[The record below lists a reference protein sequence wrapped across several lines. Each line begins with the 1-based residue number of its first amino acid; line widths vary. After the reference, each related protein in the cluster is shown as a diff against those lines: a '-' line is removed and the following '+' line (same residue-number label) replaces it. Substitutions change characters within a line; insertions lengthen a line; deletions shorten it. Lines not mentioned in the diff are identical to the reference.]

1 MEHISFGSVESLHN
15 KVKVAYR
22 YPEPE
27 QMFFAKPKL
36 HGTNASI
43 VFKAGEVYAQSR
55 KNVLTLEND
64 NAGFARWVSELPID
78 TTNVDAGDSDDS
90 DEVTWILY
98 GEWAGQGIQKNDAVT
113 KIGKKAFFPIC
124 LRCIYNGDRPDYV
137 EHEEHDLKKTI
148 SDFMGL
154 EDHPDIHI
162 IPKVGK
168 LSICLNGD
176 VDHLTQVETYVNK
189 MVESFET
196 VDPYIKEEF
205 GVEGVGEG
213 VVFYPDT
220 NDWDTYKNLMFK
232 AKTEAHRVNKSK
244 SAASAKV
251 EVSPDVADFVDRFAT
266 IQRFEQAMTELNTG
280 FDMKAMGQ
288 FLKWVN
294 TDIIKESKDELE
306 ESELEWKE
314 CAREITNVS
323 RGWFMNNAK
332 RIT

>member
-15 KVKVAYR
+15 KVKVAYS

-27 QMFFAKPKL
+27 RMFFAKPKL

-43 VFKAGEVYAQSR
+43 VFNGRGMVFAQSR

-64 NAGFARWVSELPID
+64 NAGFARWVSELPFKD
-78 TTNVDAGDSDDS
+78 FVFDGM
-90 DEVTWILY
+90 TWILY

-124 LRCIYNGDRPDYV
+124 LRRIYSDDRPDRV
-137 EHEEHDLKKTI
+137 DHEESSIKLALE
-148 SDFMGL
+148 SMGL
-154 EDHPDIHI
+154 ADHPDIHI
-162 IPKVGK
+162 IPKIGEH
-168 LSICLNGD
+168 SICLNGD
-176 VDHLTQVETYVNK
+176 QNHLTQVETYVNK
-189 MVESFET
+189 IVESFEIC
-196 VDPYIKEEF
+196 DPYIQKEF
-205 GVEGVGEG
+205 GVEAAGEG

-244 SAASAKV
+244 SAASMKV
-251 EVSPDVADFVDRFAT
+251 EVSPDVADFADRFAT

-314 CAREITNVS
+314 CAKEITNVS

>member
-27 QMFFAKPKL
+27 RMFSVKPKL

-43 VFKAGEVYAQSR
+43 VFKARGIVYAQSR
-55 KNVLTLEND
+55 KNILTLEND
-64 NAGFARWVSELPID
+64 NAGFARWVSEISFKD
-78 TTNVDAGDSDDS
+78 FVFDGM
-90 DEVTWILY
+90 TWILY

-124 LRCIYNGDRPDYV
+124 LRRIYSDDRPDRV
-137 EHEEHDLKKTI
+137 DHEEYLIK
-148 SDFMGL
+148 SGL
-154 EDHPDIHI
+154 ENMGIADHPDIHI
-162 IPKVGK
+162 IPKMGEI
-168 LSICLNGD
+168 SICLNGN
-176 VDHLTQVETYVNK
+176 VDHLTQVETYVNTL
-189 MVESFET
+189 VEGFEIC
-196 VDPYIKEEF
+196 DPYIQQKF
-205 GVEGVGEG
+205 GVEGAGEG

-251 EVSPDVADFVDRFAT
+251 EVSPDVADFVDKFAT

>member
-15 KVKVAYR
+15 KVKEAYR
-22 YPEPE
+22 YNI
-27 QMFFAKPKL
+27 QKNTFFAKPKL

-43 VFKAGEVYAQSR
+43 VFTPNEVYAQSR
-55 KNVLTLEND
+55 KNVLSLEND
-64 NAGFARWVSELPID
+64 NAGFARWVSELSLSNK
-78 TTNVDAGDSDDS
+78 TSDGI
-90 DEVTWILY
+90 TYILY

-124 LRCIYNGDRPDYV
+124 LRRIYSDDRPDRV
-137 EHEEHDLKKTI
+137 DNEEYLIK
-148 SDFMGL
+148 SGL
-154 EDHPDIHI
+154 ENMGIADHPDIHI
-162 IPKVGK
+162 IPKMGEI
-168 LSICLNGD
+168 SICLNGD

-220 NDWDTYKNLMFK
+220 NDWKTYKNLMFK
-232 AKTEAHRVNKSK
+232 SKTEAHRVNKSK

-314 CAREITNVS
+314 CAKEIIKVS

>member
-15 KVKVAYR
+15 KVKEAYR
-22 YPEPE
+22 YNI
-27 QMFFAKPKL
+27 QKNTFFAKPKL

-43 VFKAGEVYAQSR
+43 VFTPNEVYAQSR
-55 KNVLTLEND
+55 KNVLSLEND
-64 NAGFARWVSELPID
+64 NAGFARWVSELSLSNK
-78 TTNVDAGDSDDS
+78 TSDGI
-90 DEVTWILY
+90 TYILY

-124 LRCIYNGDRPDYV
+124 LRRIYSDDRPDRV
-137 EHEEHDLKKTI
+137 DNEEYLIK
-148 SDFMGL
+148 SGL
-154 EDHPDIHI
+154 ENMGIADHPDIHI
-162 IPKVGK
+162 IPKMGEI
-168 LSICLNGD
+168 SICLNGD

-220 NDWDTYKNLMFK
+220 NDWNTYKNLMFK
-232 AKTEAHRVNKSK
+232 AKTEAHRMNKSK

-294 TDIIKESKDELE
+294 VDIIKESKDELE

-314 CAREITNVS
+314 CAKEITKVS